1 MRWCPPKSSR
11 TLVTAF
17 DGPPKLQFPILNKS
31 AKRRIFGIAEVS
43 SNRRG
48 SYDLIIW
55 NMFSLRLHIINS
67 GI

>member
-1 MRWCPPKSSR
+1 M
-11 TLVTAF
+11 VAF

-55 NMFSLRLHIINS
+55 NMFSLRLHIIRVSRFAYFLVNDVC
-67 GI
+67 G